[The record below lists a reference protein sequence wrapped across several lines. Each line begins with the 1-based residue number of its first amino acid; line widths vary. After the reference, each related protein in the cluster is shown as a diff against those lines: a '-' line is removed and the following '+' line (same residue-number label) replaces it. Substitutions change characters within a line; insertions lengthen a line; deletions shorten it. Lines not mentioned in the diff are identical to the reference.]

1 MADVQCC
8 GEASQT
14 PNYGTA
20 LQILGNAAEH
30 LASERVY
37 DAAPV
42 SETASGEAIR
52 ILLRRSREIFEE
64 YAEQQGMRKAA

>member
-1 MADVQCC
+1 MTGVQRC
-8 GEASQT
+8 GEASET
-14 PNYGTA
+14 TTYGTA
-20 LQILGNAAEH
+20 LQILGSAAEH

-42 SETASGEAIR
+42 SEMASGEAIR

-64 YAEQQGMRKAA
+64 YAERQGMRKAA